1 MTNLGVEMVY
11 ILEQRLKAQQIPKE
25 KATEFLKDVVLTMFE
40 ANFYSEVF
48 RPQEVYTIGATRQIF
63 DRLAHS
69 SIMRLSTSSM
79 DKLYDLMLMGL
90 KYQMLCIRKPSDIL
104 KVTQLH
110 LNNVKRMVEDQEV
123 QARINDVLQ
132 FTESTYSGFSAL
144 NWIQLRQAL
153 ARFLKDKRVKVSL
166 FLQEGI
172 QTQEGKILLPLP
184 LPENPSVPQ
193 PGTLNILNDAGE
205 VQSVKT
211 FRMESVEVD
220 TALFHCHPHSL
231 GDNLYDKSRP
241 PFMPPTSRS
250 AAKAASPHVTRDD
263 AGINSPKTF
272 AKPARRE
279 ITTGVYSYLKGAVED
294 PIVAILTEEEYVKE
308 KEEGEGDLPEDQ
320 AKSRADHRFAAYR
333 DIWEGLAKPD
343 DDNGALAIEKEARE
357 AILFD
362 LSARERAERRSR
374 RNRTSAESI
383 TLAEAITGLS
393 NQDGLGLG
401 QQLAE
406 GEKVRAE
413 VARERLAS
421 EMEWKK

>member
-279 ITTGVYSYLKGAVED
+279 ITTGNAEAMLAAGVGDAG
-294 PIVAILTEEEYVKE
+294 
-308 KEEGEGDLPEDQ
+308 KEELNALARLIAPRNAGDDNFKLNL
-320 AKSRADHRFAAYR
+320 F
-333 DIWEGLAKPD
+333 PD
-343 DDNGALAIEKEARE
+343 DDKDAPVATDISSAFEPVVRTITIDHSSGKGNRQHLDKLMSDMDVKDSADDDEDDLLALMDK
-357 AILFD
+357 
-362 LSARERAERRSR
+362 
-374 RNRTSAESI
+374 
-383 TLAEAITGLS
+383 
-393 NQDGLGLG
+393 
-401 QQLAE
+401 
-406 GEKVRAE
+406 
-413 VARERLAS
+413 AS
-421 EMEWKK
+421 